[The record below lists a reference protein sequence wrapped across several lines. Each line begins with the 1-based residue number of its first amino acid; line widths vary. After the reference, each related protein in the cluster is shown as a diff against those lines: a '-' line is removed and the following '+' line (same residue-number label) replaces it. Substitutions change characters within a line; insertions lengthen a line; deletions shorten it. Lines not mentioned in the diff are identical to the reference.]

1 MANPLEMHMFYARD
15 RAAWREWLEVNHDSE
30 PQGVW
35 LVYFKQHT
43 GEPTVEYG
51 ESVEEALCFGWVDSL
66 IRKIDGD
73 RFARKFTPRKDGSN
87 WSESNRERV
96 ARLIAAGLM
105 TDAGLAKVEAA
116 RVAGR
121 WNADPRPGVSEDM
134 PREFAAALEGNR
146 QAREIFEGLT
156 RTQRKQFILWI
167 NVAKKPATR
176 QHRIVESVR
185 LLERGRKLGMV

>member
-1 MANPLEMHMFYARD
+1 MKYLNEFRD
-15 RAAWREWLEVNHDSE
+15 PKLAQKLFDDINRITTQKWAIMEVCGGQTHSIIKN
-30 PQGVW
+30 
-35 LVYFKQHT
+35 
-43 GEPTVEYG
+43 
-51 ESVEEALCFGWVDSL
+51 
-66 IRKIDGD
+66 
-73 RFARKFTPRKDGSN
+73 
-87 WSESNRERV
+87 
-96 ARLIAAGLM
+96 GL
-105 TDAGLAKVEAA
+105 DQLRPEAGLAKVEAA

-146 QAREIFEGLT
+146 QAREFFEGLT

-176 QHRIVESVR
+176 QHRIAESVR